1 MDNILTKNF
10 SISNEL
16 IVARH
21 GLDISEWGLLATTLS
36 KLDQRKEVK
45 AGTEFSITVED
56 YATIRNISID
66 WAVRQLKAAAFSLT
80 NKTYMTYNNGWESAV
95 NFVVSADYEIETGL
109 LKIIFT
115 EPFMQKLF
123 ALESRFTILEAQELN
138 KLSSNYAWRLY
149 TILKG
154 YKYKAKT
161 GTYTVDWNY
170 LNDMFCCDY
179 REYKRFKEDLLL
191 PSISLINK
199 AYDIEVTLVEKRRRN
214 VSMITFNYKFGKEA
228 RLVV

>member
-10 SISNEL
+10 SISNEI

-154 YKYKAKT
+154 YKYKASI
-161 GTYTVDWNY
+161 GTYSVDWNH
-170 LNDMFCCDY
+170 LNDMFCS
-179 REYKRFKEDLLL
+179 EYKEYYRFKERVLL
-191 PSISLINK
+191 PAIELIKEN
-199 AYDIEVTLVEKRRRN
+199 YNIDIVLTEKRKRN
-214 VSMITFNYKFGKEA
+214 VRMITFKYKFGKEA
-228 RLVV
+228 RLVE